1 MTNLLVGNDTQQT
14 LSNISF
20 SLCHL
25 WIHLTN
31 TSPIFTTS
39 GGHTKAAAAEPKHL
53 QDIKAKNML
62 KDI

>member
-25 WIHLTN
+25 CIHLTN
-31 TSPIFTTS
+31 TSPIFT
-39 GGHTKAAAAEPKHL
+39 TKAAAAEPKHL